1 MLHLPPRVL
10 DDVRQ
15 GFTLV
20 KTHFLVFPY
29 AIHASASCDIHD
41 ELLIAPCLKVSCC
54 SCTTERVVCF
64 VAFHTNLSTQFL
76 HSRGDL
82 VVAYW
87 LF

>member
-1 MLHLPPRVL
+1 MLHLLPRVL

-15 GFTLV
+15 GLTVV
-20 KTHFLVFPY
+20 KAHFLVFLY
-29 AIHASASCDIHD
+29 AICASVSCDIHD
-41 ELLIAPCLKVSCC
+41 ELLIAPCLKESHC
-54 SCTTERVVCF
+54 SCPSERVVCF
-64 VAFHTNLSTQFL
+64 VAFHTNLSTQLL